1 MLFTASLENMI
12 NNEIILYTTP
22 NGDVRVDTILKDQ
35 TLWLSQAKMAEL
47 FDVNVPAIS
56 KHLANIFESGEL
68 SEKMVVSILENTT
81 PHGAIEGKTQKKQ
94 VKYYN
99 LDAIIAV
106 GYRVNSKR
114 ATQFRIWATNILKE
128 YIIKGFA
135 MDDKRLKNEDHWD
148 YFDEWLER
156 IREIRASEKRFYQKI
171 RDIYAT
177 AIDYDKDS
185 ELTQEFYKKVQ
196 NKMLWAI
203 TGKTAAEIIKS
214 RSDPESP
221 NMGLTAWKG
230 SIVRKQ
236 DVSIAKNYLSI
247 NEIKDL
253 NEIVT
258 MYLDYA
264 ERQARLRKTVT
275 MKEWSEK
282 LDAFLKFNEEQ
293 ILTHAG
299 TVKAEVAKEIADQ
312 RYEVFDK
319 KRRIAEAIAEEK
331 KDIEELEEMGKTL
344 LEKHGKSKQSKS
356 KRE

>member
-1 MLFTASLENMI
+1 MTRPYDKS
-12 NNEIILYTTP
+12 EIVLYKTSD
-22 NGDVRVDTILKDQ
+22 GKVRIDTVFQDETIWLTQ
-35 TLWLSQAKMAEL
+35 TKMAEL

-56 KHLANIFESGEL
+56 KHLKNIFESGEL
-68 SEKMVVSILENTT
+68 DEKVVVSILENTT
-81 PHGAIEGKTQKKQ
+81 QHGAILGKTQTKQ

-135 MDDKRLKNEDHWD
+135 MDDERLKKADRWD

-156 IREIRASEKRFYQKI
+156 IRDIRSSEKRFYQKI

-177 AIDYDKDS
+177 AIDYDNNS
-185 ELTQEFYKKVQ
+185 AQAQAFFKKVQ

-203 TGKTAAEIIKS
+203 TGKTAAELIES
-214 RSDPESP
+214 RSNPDVP
-221 NMGLTAWKG
+221 NMGLTSWRG

-236 DVSIAKNYLSI
+236 DVAIAKNYL
-247 NEIKDL
+247 NTGEIKDL

-264 ERQARLRKTVT
+264 ERQARQRKTVT
-275 MKEWSEK
+275 MEQWSDK
-282 LDAFLKFNEEQ
+282 LDAFLEFNEQE
-293 ILTHAG
+293 LLSHAG
-299 TVKAEVAKEIADQ
+299 KVKAEVAKKIAED
-312 RYEVFDK
+312 RYEAFDK
-319 KRRIAEAIAEEK
+319 KRKQAEALAADEADLK
-331 KDIEELEEMGKTL
+331 ELEEIEKKLLKNKSSHKAGKNND
-344 LEKHGKSKQSKS
+344 KN
-356 KRE
+356 R